1 MDVTVDLQIACEG
14 IDESLIA
21 EEKLKHYVTEALEG
35 AGYEE
40 PCELTIRF
48 AEASEVQQLN
58 NDYRGI
64 NKSTNILSFPFEC
77 PPEVK
82 LPLLGD
88 LVICHE
94 VLEREAQEQHKT
106 VEEHLA
112 HLIVHGVLHLLGYDH
127 IEDDEAEEMENLER
141 KIVTGM
147 GFADP
152 YEERE

>member
-21 EEKLKHYVTEALEG
+21 EEKLKHYVIEALEG

-88 LVICHE
+88 LVICLE
-94 VLEREAQEQHKT
+94 VLQREAQEQHKT

-127 IEDDEAEEMENLER
+127 IEDDEAEEMESLER